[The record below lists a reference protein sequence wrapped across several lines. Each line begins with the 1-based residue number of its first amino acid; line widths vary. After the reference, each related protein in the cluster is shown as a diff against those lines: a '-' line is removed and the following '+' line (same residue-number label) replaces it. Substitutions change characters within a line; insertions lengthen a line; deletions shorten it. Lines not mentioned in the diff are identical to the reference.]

1 MFRTCIEKGK
11 TYNARF
17 DVSDP
22 SVETGFEFIGE
33 GAAENRFTRDWWN
46 GFGIPYIFLQ
56 HCGPVSGFKAY
67 RSYIDAE
74 AGEFIARLDSI
85 GNPGMKEF
93 YLGEIR
99 KKTSSYL
106 FYYPYVAMN
115 AGVDPFTDKEF
126 EAYIAGDVCSS
137 MTEEEFAEFFNGVAS
152 MVASVYSGL
161 DLLKVVKAGER
172 TTLDPARNNFAMTSL
187 MLAFISAAANN
198 NLEAAYSYYKSV
210 CKEKGYTDQVD
221 GLYRSA
227 VVLVKGA
234 EAPEIEFTDADGRI
248 YTLADFKGKA
258 LYVDMWA
265 SWCGPCCAEIPH
277 LAKLYKDLGPGSGI
291 ECISI
296 SIDEDRNDWLGKLDE
311 EKPEWKQFIVTEKGQ
326 KQVANSYNIRS
337 IPRFL
342 LFDAQGRIV
351 TVDAPR
357 PSTPDVR
364 KLLDELL
371 TD

>member
-1 MFRTCIEKGK
+1 M
-11 TYNARF
+11 
-17 DVSDP
+17 
-22 SVETGFEFIGE
+22 
-33 GAAENRFTRDWWN
+33 
-46 GFGIPYIFLQ
+46 
-56 HCGPVSGFKAY
+56 
-67 RSYIDAE
+67 
-74 AGEFIARLDSI
+74 
-85 GNPGMKEF
+85 
-93 YLGEIR
+93 
-99 KKTSSYL
+99 
-106 FYYPYVAMN
+106 
-115 AGVDPFTDKEF
+115 
-126 EAYIAGDVCSS
+126 
-137 MTEEEFAEFFNGVAS
+137 
-152 MVASVYSGL
+152 
-161 DLLKVVKAGER
+161 
-172 TTLDPARNNFAMTSL
+172 
-187 MLAFISAAANN
+187 
-198 NLEAAYSYYKSV
+198 